1 MIIIMKV
8 AWNERI
14 TTEKETEETFKNN
27 KNYSK
32 SS

>member
-14 TTEKETEETFKNN
+14 TTGKETEKTFKNN
-27 KNYSK
+27 KKYSI